1 MTNNNSLRKHL
12 VAQLDGGHVY
22 APFAKIIAN
31 FPPKFRG
38 TIPKGLPHSAWMLLE
53 HLRIAQRDILDFS
66 RNPKYVAPKW
76 PEDYWP
82 KKSSP
87 PSAAA
92 WNKSVKSFQDDLS
105 AMKKLISN
113 PKTDLFAKIP
123 WGDGQTIL
131 REALLIADHNA
142 HHLGQIIDVR
152 RLLGL
157 WGK

>member
-1 MTNNNSLRKHL
+1 MTNDKSLRQHL
-12 VAQLDGGHVY
+12 VALLDGGHAY
-22 APFAKIIAN
+22 TPIAKILAN
-31 FPPKFRG
+31 IPPRFRG
-38 TIPKGLPHSAWMLLE
+38 EIPKGLPHSAWMLLE
-53 HLRIAQRDILDFS
+53 HLRIAQHDILGFS

-76 PEDYWP
+76 PDDYWP
-82 KKSSP
+82 KSASP

-105 AMKKLISN
+105 AMKRLISN

-123 WGDGQTIL
+123 WGDGQTLL